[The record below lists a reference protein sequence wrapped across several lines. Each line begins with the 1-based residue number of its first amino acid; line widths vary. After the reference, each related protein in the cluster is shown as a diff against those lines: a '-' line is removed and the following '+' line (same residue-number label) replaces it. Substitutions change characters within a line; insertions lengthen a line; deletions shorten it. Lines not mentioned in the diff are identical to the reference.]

1 MKNTLTATI
10 HFSFKG
16 VNHSPS
22 TSIELDRYLE
32 TTGTLPDLYQL
43 IARENDFDLYSYEY
57 EIMQAQD
64 ISFSNSQGLVSEFI
78 KDGALDFTEFKSVF
92 EKVKVLNQLQDL
104 ANEHMQIED
113 LAQQPDLKEALLQ
126 AYALGK
132 NTRNQK

>member
-78 KDGALDFTEFKSVF
+78 KDGALDFTEFKFVF

>member
-78 KDGALDFTEFKSVF
+78 KDGALNFTEFKSVF